1 MKNREIAKIFRNIAL
16 LMEIK
21 GDMVFKIRAYERAAL
36 LLESLEEDIEDI
48 YKRQKLQELP
58 GIGEALSEKIEEYIR
73 TGRIQSYEDKKK
85 KIPVDI
91 EELDK
96 VQGLGPKTIMKL
108 YKLLSVKNI
117 EDLEKAAKEGKIRKI
132 KGLGPVVEQNILKSV
147 SFAKQSVSRHLL
159 GDAISLSE
167 RIKAKL
173 QESKGIKYIDTA
185 GSLRRKKETIGDIDI
200 IAASKKP
207 AKVIQEFTSL
217 PDIEKILAKGNTK
230 ASIRLEGIQADLRVV
245 DEKIYGAAL
254 LHFTG
259 SKQHNIV
266 LRKIALKKGM
276 KVSEYGIH
284 DKKTNKLLAGKT
296 EEECYKKLG
305 LRYIEPELREDNGEI
320 EAAINNKLPN
330 IINYNEVK
338 GDLQMHTKWSD
349 GNNTILEMAEEAD
362 KLGHEYILITDH
374 VGKAGMGNAIPP
386 EKLKGQK
393 KEIEEAAKKTGIRIL
408 QGAEI
413 NIQLDGSVDVDEK
426 YLKELDVVLGS
437 IHFGFKTKK
446 EQQTSRLIKAMENE
460 YIDIIA
466 HPTGRLLNE
475 RPGYDIDFDKI
486 LEKARATKTV
496 LEINALQKRL
506 DLNDV
511 YIRAAVKAGVKMS
524 IGTDSHDT
532 LGLKNYIL
540 GVAMARRGWAEKKD
554 IVNAYSLKEML
565 DLLK

>member
-217 PDIEKILAKGNTK
+217 PDIQKILAKGNTK